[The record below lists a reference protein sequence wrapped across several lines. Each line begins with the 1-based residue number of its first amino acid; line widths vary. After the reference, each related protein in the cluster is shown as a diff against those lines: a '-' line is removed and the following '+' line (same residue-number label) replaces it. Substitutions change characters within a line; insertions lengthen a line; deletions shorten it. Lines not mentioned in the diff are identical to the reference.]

1 MLSAPTS
8 TAPAA
13 SRRATSVASAV
24 AGGRSRLIFEPAR
37 VASPATSNRFLT
49 ANGTPASGPSG
60 RPLARS
66 ASMARALASARSR
79 VTAVKALSAL
89 SRSAMRA
96 SAAST
101 TATALARP
109 PATACA
115 ISVAVAQASMALGLE
130 HRRRL
135 GLVRQRELGHHGG
148 EPQRDGQVGPDG
160 GLPFGLDRQRQRSR
174 ARIDQRI
181 QLVVLHV
188 GPQASETGRS
198 SQAIAFGRDDKHLLW
213 RRMGDGGGPAGAGR
227 PGPGRSVA
235 AQTTAPLARRPAETR
250 PRAATPA
257 STAGPAWH
265 RNGSGLACLPRS

>member
-66 ASMARALASARSR
+66 A
-79 VTAVKALSAL
+79 
-89 SRSAMRA
+89 
-96 SAAST
+96 
-101 TATALARP
+101 
-109 PATACA
+109 ATACA
-115 ISVAVAQASMALGLE
+115 MSSAVAQASMPLGLE

-160 GLPFGLDRQRQRSR
+160 GLPFGLDRQ
-174 ARIDQRI
+174 
-181 QLVVLHV
+181 
-188 GPQASETGRS
+188 
-198 SQAIAFGRDDKHLLW
+198 
-213 RRMGDGGGPAGAGR
+213 
-227 PGPGRSVA
+227 
-235 AQTTAPLARRPAETR
+235 
-250 PRAATPA
+250 
-257 STAGPAWH
+257 
-265 RNGSGLACLPRS
+265 